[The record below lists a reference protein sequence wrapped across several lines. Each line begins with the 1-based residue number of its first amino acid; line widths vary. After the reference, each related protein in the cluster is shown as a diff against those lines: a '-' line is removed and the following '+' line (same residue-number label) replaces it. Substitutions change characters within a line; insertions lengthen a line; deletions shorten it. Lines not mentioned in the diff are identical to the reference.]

1 MSEPESWMASLSKCP
16 HTREVLLIFT
26 RYPVPGITKTR
37 LIPVLGAK
45 GAALLQRRM
54 TEQAIEKARQLKRR
68 KEIQPVIAYAGG
80 NEKRMR
86 SWLGEDLLYMTQGG
100 GSIGA
105 RMYHAFS
112 TVFRLQVS
120 KAIIIGTDIPHIS
133 SELIWRAFQYLER
146 TDLVLGP
153 ATDGGY
159 YLIGMGRVLAADLF
173 RNLFDGVDWGTER
186 VLDQTLS
193 KAQKAGYRWILLD
206 ELQDI
211 DRPEDLVLWP
221 SPVDGGE

>member
-1 MSEPESWMASLSKCP
+1 MSEPESWMASLPKCP
-16 HTREVLLIFT
+16 NIREVLIIFT
-26 RYPVPGITKTR
+26 RYPVPGTTKTR

-54 TEQAIEKARQLKRR
+54 TEQTIKKARQLQRR
-68 KEIQPVIAYAGG
+68 KAIQAVIAHAGG
-80 NEKRMR
+80 NETRMR
-86 SWLGEDLLYMTQGG
+86 SWLGEDLLYMTQGS
-100 GSIGA
+100 GSIGT
-105 RMYHAFS
+105 RMCHAFS
-112 TVFRLQVS
+112 KAFRLRVS

-133 SELIWRAFQYLER
+133 ADLIWRAFQCLEW

-159 YLIGMGRVLAADLF
+159 YLIGMDRAIATDLS

-193 KAQKAGYRWILLD
+193 KAQEAGYRWILLD
-206 ELQDI
+206 KLQDV

-221 SPVDGGE
+221 SLVEGIE